1 MFGYKIF
8 NDSSIYDLTTHN
20 NKHEERRCNMIRYY
34 ISIYE
39 QYDDN
44 EKLLNT
50 FDCRHF
56 EVNND
61 KLTLYPSSYLGTVD
75 ILLGIRIRIKIR
87 PYIKTFR

>member
-1 MFGYKIF
+1 
-8 NDSSIYDLTTHN
+8 
-20 NKHEERRCNMIRYY
+20 MIRYY

-44 EKLLNT
+44 EKLINT

-61 KLTLYPSSYLGTVD
+61 KLTLYPSSYLGTIE
-75 ILLGIRIRIKIR
+75 ILLGICLRIKIR
-87 PYIKTFR
+87 PYIKID